1 MCDMERDTIDLALR
15 YYCEYRDW
23 GKLTNKNNNM
33 DLLSIFSNIE
43 ETDTLYV
50 VIAIGIILLLWGI
63 TKLVNKKK

>member
-1 MCDMERDTIDLALR
+1 
-15 YYCEYRDW
+15 
-23 GKLTNKNNNM
+23 M

>member
-1 MCDMERDTIDLALR
+1 M
-15 YYCEYRDW
+15 
-23 GKLTNKNNNM
+23 N
-33 DLLSIFSNIE
+33 LLSIFSNIE

>member
-1 MCDMERDTIDLALR
+1 
-15 YYCEYRDW
+15 
-23 GKLTNKNNNM
+23 M

-50 VIAIGIILLLWGI
+50 VIALRIILLLWGI

>member
-1 MCDMERDTIDLALR
+1 
-15 YYCEYRDW
+15 
-23 GKLTNKNNNM
+23 M

-50 VIAIGIILLLWGI
+50 VIAIGIILILWGI